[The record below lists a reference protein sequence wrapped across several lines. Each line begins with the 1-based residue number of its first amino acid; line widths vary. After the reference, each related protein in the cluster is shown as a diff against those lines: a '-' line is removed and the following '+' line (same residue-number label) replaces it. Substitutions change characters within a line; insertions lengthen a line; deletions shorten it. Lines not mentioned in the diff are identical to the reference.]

1 MNKKHSYRL
10 LIYMEILLMLSDT
23 VIKLCKEV
31 IEPDSIGNQIKTYTK
46 RQVYASRNPIAQSE
60 FFATHTAGIK
70 PEHVFTVSALD
81 YDGEEVIEWEGVL
94 YSVYR
99 TYENRNELTELY
111 VEKKLG
117 AN

>member
-1 MNKKHSYRL
+1 
-10 LIYMEILLMLSDT
+10 MLSDT
-23 VIKLCKEV
+23 VINLCAET
-31 IEPDSIGNQIKTYTK
+31 ITADSVGNQIKTYTK

-60 FFATHTAGIK
+60 FFATRTAGIRA
-70 PEHVFTVSALD
+70 EYVFSISALD
-81 YDGEEVIEWEGVL
+81 YAGEKVIEWNDEL

-117 AN
+117 DING